1 VVLEGADGT
10 FGCVDPMFFG
20 WHSLEANL
28 IFLKGV
34 LQILR
39 ALVVKDVEFWRMS
52 LMH

>member
-1 VVLEGADGT
+1 VVLEGANGP
-10 FGCVDPMFFG
+10 FGRVDPMFFG
-20 WHSLEANL
+20 GHTLEAYL